1 MSVPD
6 FLRDNARWL
15 GAGVLLTFFSSFGQ
29 TFFISIYSEQIRT
42 DFSLSHAGWGSLYA
56 IATTASAAVMV
67 WAGILTDIFRVR
79 VLGPLVL
86 ALLAIACLSMALAPA
101 AWMLFGVIF
110 LLRFSG
116 QGMMSHV
123 AAVAMTRWFVKTRGK
138 ALSTAAVGFAIG
150 EAILPLSFVALLAV
164 LGWRIHWGICATL
177 CLLAIPMLLWL
188 LRQERT
194 PQAIAKET
202 QSVGMVGHH
211 WTRGQAIKH
220 PLFWLMVPTLL
231 GPAAFVTAF
240 FFQQVPLANE
250 KGWAHIEL
258 VALFPLYTLVSIG
271 ATIGSGVLIDK
282 FGTARMIPIYQ
293 LPMVAAFTMMSVAQT
308 PLGAAIGVALMAI
321 TVGANATVPTAFWAE
336 FYGTRFIGGIKSMAA
351 AIMVLGSAIGPGLT
365 GFLLDQ
371 GLSLSFQ
378 MLGFAIYFL
387 IASGLAAI
395 GISRARG
402 QLPLAA

>member
-1 MSVPD
+1 MLRS

-15 GAGVLLTFFSSFGQ
+15 GAGALLTFFSSFGQ

-42 DFSLSHAGWGSLYA
+42 DFDLSHAAWGSLYA
-56 IATTASAAVMV
+56 IATTASAVVMI
-67 WAGILTDIFRVR
+67 WAGTLTDLFRVR

-86 ALLAIACLSMALAPA
+86 ALLAVACLSMALAPA

-138 ALSTAAVGFAIG
+138 ALSTAAIGFAIG

-164 LGWRIHWGICATL
+164 IGWRVHWSICAAL
-177 CLLAIPMLLWL
+177 CLLAIPVLLWL

-194 PQAIAKET
+194 PQAIAEET
-202 QSVGMVGHH
+202 QAVGMSARH
-211 WTRGQAIKH
+211 WTRGAAIKH

-240 FFQQVPLANE
+240 FFQQVPLAME

-258 VALFPLYTLVSIG
+258 VALFPLYTVVSIA
-271 ATIGSGVLIDK
+271 ATIGSGLLIDK
-282 FGTARMIPIYQ
+282 FGTARMIPVYQ
-293 LPMVAAFTMMSVAQT
+293 IPMVAAFIVMSFAQT
-308 PLGAAIGVALMAI
+308 PLGAAVGIALMAA
-321 TVGANATVPTAFWAE
+321 TVGANATIPTAFWAE

-371 GLSLSFQ
+371 GLTLSTQ
-378 MLGFAIYFL
+378 MLGFALYFV
-387 IASGLAAI
+387 IACAMAAI
-395 GISRARG
+395 GIQRSRS
-402 QLPLAA
+402 QLPLPT